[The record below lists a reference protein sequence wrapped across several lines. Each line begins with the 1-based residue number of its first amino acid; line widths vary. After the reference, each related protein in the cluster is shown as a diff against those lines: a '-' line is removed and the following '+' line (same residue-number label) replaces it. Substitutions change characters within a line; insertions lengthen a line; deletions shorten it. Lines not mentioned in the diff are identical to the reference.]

1 MKAGDEVKIVNPFIR
16 HFHPKGATY
25 KLYALP
31 GMSEYDELF
40 PLTDDPLNPKGCLIE
55 YTEET
60 KSFLG
65 KTAHHPYSWV
75 EQDWIEKV

>member
-1 MKAGDEVKIVNPFIR
+1 MKAGDEVKIVEPFIKN
-16 HFHPKGATY
+16 FHPKDATY
-25 KLYALP
+25 KLHALP

-40 PLTDDPLNPKGCLIE
+40 PLADDSLNTKGCLIE

-60 KSFLG
+60 IPLLG
-65 KTAHHPYSWV
+65 KTAHHPYLWV

>member
-31 GMSEYDELF
+31 GMPEYDELF
-40 PLTDDPLNPKGCLIE
+40 PATKDPFNTKGCLIE

-60 KSFLG
+60 IPLLG
-65 KTAHHPYSWV
+65 KTGHHPYLWI

>member
-1 MKAGDEVKIVNPFIR
+1 MKVGDEVKIVDPVIG

-40 PLTDDPLNPKGCLIE
+40 PLTEGCLIE

-60 KSFLG
+60 MSLLG
-65 KTAHHPYSWV
+65 KATNHPYLWIA
-75 EQDWIEKV
+75 QDHIEKV